1 MAAEEPH
8 QQLDLLGERTST
20 LKGLSDRPFEE
31 DTSTANGAS
40 IAMLA
45 EFEIRSVLLTGDA
58 HAVFTSQ
65 LRRLAIGRRST
76 ELVVDILKVPHH
88 GSRHNLESA
97 ALDVIKS
104 FRRDDWNVFQLPYHR
119 PSLQAELR
127 RRRRQ
132 PGKGLNFVRALR

>member
-1 MAAEEPH
+1 
-8 QQLDLLGERTST
+8 
-20 LKGLSDRPFEE
+20 
-31 DTSTANGAS
+31 
-40 IAMLA
+40 
-45 EFEIRSVLLTGDA
+45 
-58 HAVFTSQ
+58 
-65 LRRLAIGRRST
+65 
-76 ELVVDILKVPHH
+76 LVVDILKVPHH

-132 PGKGLNFVRALR
+132 PEKV